1 MIDAQGLGRTFG
13 GKEIFS
19 GIDFSVPKGESLCLL
34 GPSGCG
40 KSTILH
46 ILAGLDRGY
55 AGRLEITPGTRSS
68 YVLQDYGLFPWKT
81 VAENIGLPL
90 LLRREKPADIRRLVG
105 KMLADLGLDGLE
117 RRFPAKLSGGQKQR
131 VAIGRAL
138 ITDPDLLLLDEP
150 FSSLDAI
157 TREHLQ
163 NLLSELRSRRRF
175 SMVLATHS
183 IDEAVFLGRTILVL
197 GGSPT
202 RVHAA
207 FTGSDCAPKE
217 YRAHEDFF
225 RLTQAVRAAL
235 RDSAPAFAE
244 AG

>member
-13 GKEIFS
+13 GKEIFT
-19 GIDFSVPKGESLCLL
+19 GIDFSVPKGGSICLL

-55 AGRLEITPGTRSS
+55 AGRLEITAGTRSS

-90 LLRREKPADIRRLVG
+90 LLRGEKPADVRLQVG

-163 NLLSELRSRRRF
+163 NLLSELRARRRF

-183 IDEAVFLGRTILVL
+183 IDEAVFLGQTILVL
-197 GGSPT
+197 GGNPT
-202 RVHAA
+202 QVHAA
-207 FTGSDCAPKE
+207 FTGSDRASKE
-217 YRAHEDFF
+217 FRAHEDFF